1 MKFFSA
7 LPILVFVALAS
18 LQVSVSSCSK
28 ENTDTLIIRDTVR
41 ITDTLQ
47 LKDTAMTTAIL
58 TATVWKTQESRWVTS
73 NTSNYYLRG
82 GSANTESLDIQ
93 TLTFRADGTGTHYN
107 ADGYTVQ
114 FNWEWLNNE
123 KTSLKYTD
131 HYPTPTGDYTRV
143 WEHILYK
150 NGAIKFGEY
159 AAQPGAQP
167 LAGYSIWIPVSFTQN
182 ANLRLD

>member
-1 MKFFSA
+1 MKFLSA
-7 LPILVFVALAS
+7 LPVLAIVALAS
-18 LQVSVSSCSK
+18 LQVSVSSCNK
-28 ENTDTLIIRDTVR
+28 DNTDTLIVRDTVH

-58 TATVWKTQESRWVTS
+58 TSTVWKTQESRWVRNNIS
-73 NTSNYYLRG
+73 SYYLRG
-82 GSANTESLDIQ
+82 GSSNTESLDIQ

-131 HYPTPTGDYTRV
+131 HYPAPTGDHTVV
-143 WEHILYK
+143 WEHIVYK

-159 AAQPGAQP
+159 VAPPATEQ
-167 LAGYSIWIPVSFTQN
+167 LVGYSIWIPVSFTQN
-182 ANLRLD
+182 VNLRLD

>member
-1 MKFFSA
+1 MKLLSA
-7 LPILVFVALAS
+7 LPVLAIVALAS

-28 ENTDTLIIRDTVR
+28 ENTDTLVVRDTVH

-58 TATVWKTQESRWVTS
+58 TSTVWKTQESRWVRDNS
-73 NTSNYYLRG
+73 SISYYLRG
-82 GSANTESLDIQ
+82 GSGNTESLDIQ

-107 ADGYTVQ
+107 ADGFTVQ
-114 FNWEWLNNE
+114 FNWQWLNNE
-123 KTSLKYTD
+123 QTSLKYID
-131 HYPTPTGDYTRV
+131 HYPSPTGDHTV
-143 WEHILYK
+143 IWEHIVYK

-159 AAQPGAQP
+159 VTQSTTK
-167 LAGYSIWIPVSFTQN
+167 LVGYSIWIPVAFTQN

>member
-1 MKFFSA
+1 MKFLSA
-7 LPILVFVALAS
+7 LPVVAIVALAS

-28 ENTDTLIIRDTVR
+28 ENTDTLIVRDTVR

-58 TATVWKTQESRWVTS
+58 TSTAWKTQESRWVRNNGNIS
-73 NTSNYYLRG
+73 YYLRG
-82 GSANTESLDIQ
+82 GSSNTESLAIQ

-123 KTSLKYTD
+123 KTSLKYID
-131 HYPTPTGDYTRV
+131 HYPAPTGDHTV
-143 WEHILYK
+143 TWEHIVYK

-159 AAQPGAQP
+159 VTRTGET
-167 LAGYSIWIPVSFTQN
+167 LVGYSIWIPVSFTQN